1 MKILITGAT
10 GFVGKELGL
19 ALARE
24 GHELVVIS
32 RRKKS
37 ASQCPFPCT
46 VVEGDLVQGPISS
59 PALQGVEAVFHL
71 MGEPVAQGRWTPE
84 KKASLVSSRIDATRH
99 LRMSLKKSPKVL
111 VSASAIGYFADRGE
125 EELTDHS
132 PAGTGFLA
140 DLCSK
145 WEKEAEEFSASGA
158 RVAIARIGIVIGRE
172 GGALAEMLPI
182 FRHGLGGPINGGK
195 AWMSWIHR
203 SDLVAA
209 LLFALH
215 QEKVKG
221 VFNAVAP
228 NPVRNKEFTAEFSRA
243 LGRPAIFPV
252 PGFGLKLL
260 FGEKS
265 AVILSSQRV
274 LPKVLE
280 GWGFTFRHP
289 TLAPALVEEL
299 GPLRGGN
306 DLLVAKQ
313 YVPEALEKLFPF
325 FAEAGNLEDLTP
337 ASLNFRILSVN
348 PPTIQT
354 GTLIRYALKIHGVP
368 VKWLTRIESWSPP
381 HSFVDNQLKG
391 PYSLWHHTHD
401 FEKLGQGTLMVDTV
415 RFRLPLGFLGETVAG
430 WWVRGDVAK
439 IFDYRREV
447 IDGKFG
453 RRKAA
458 L

>member
-10 GFVGKELGL
+10 GFVGRELGL
-19 ALARE
+19 CLARE
-24 GHELVVIS
+24 GHEIVVVS
-32 RRKKS
+32 RSKKS

-46 VVEGDLVQGPISS
+46 VVEGDLVKGPISS
-59 PALQGVEAVFHL
+59 PALDGIEAVFHL
-71 MGEPVAQGRWTPE
+71 MGEPVAQGRWTKE
-84 KKASLVSSRIDATRH
+84 KKASLISSRIDATRH
-99 LRMSLKKSPKVL
+99 LRQSLKSELKVL

-125 EELTDHS
+125 EELIDS
-132 PAGTGFLA
+132 SAPGEGFLA
-140 DLCSK
+140 DLCVN
-145 WEKEAEEFSASGA
+145 WEKEAEAFSSART

-182 FRHGLGGPINGGK
+182 FRQGLGGPINGGK

-209 LLFALH
+209 LLFAFH

-221 VFNAVAP
+221 VFNAVSP
-228 NPVRNKEFTAEFSRA
+228 NPVRNGEFTREFSRA
-243 LGRPAIFPV
+243 IGRPAIFPV

-265 AVILSSQRV
+265 AVILASQRV
-274 LPKVLE
+274 LPKSLE
-280 GWGFTFRHP
+280 RWGFTFRFS
-289 TLAPALVEEL
+289 TLAPALHEEL
-299 GPLRGGN
+299 GPLKGGN

-313 YVPEALEKLFPF
+313 YVPEPLEKLFPF

-337 ASLNFRILSVN
+337 ATLNFRILSVT
-348 PPTIQT
+348 PPEIKT

-368 VKWLTRIESWSPP
+368 VRWLTRIESWNPP
-381 HSFVDNQLKG
+381 QSFVDNQLSG
-391 PYSLWHHTHD
+391 PYALWHHTHD
-401 FEKLGQGTLMVDTV
+401 FEKLGEGTLMTDTV
-415 RFRLPLGFLGETVAG
+415 RFRLPLGFLGGAVAG

-447 IDGKFG
+447 IGKKFSQ
-453 RRKAA
+453 RRR
-458 L
+458 